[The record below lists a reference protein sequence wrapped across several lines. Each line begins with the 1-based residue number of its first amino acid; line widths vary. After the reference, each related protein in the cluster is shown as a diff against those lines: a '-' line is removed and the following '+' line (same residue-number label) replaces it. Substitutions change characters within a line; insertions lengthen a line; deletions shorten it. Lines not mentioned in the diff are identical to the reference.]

1 MPYRKRKPKRRRRRK
16 SNLSIQPFNKSP
28 MPMKF
33 PTKLRYVESFTIDP
47 AAAGLAA
54 VHVFNAAGLY
64 DPNTTATG
72 HQPRGF
78 DQLMAMYDH
87 YVCVGSKMKLQIS
100 NDSTESSNQICGVA
114 LRDSSTTSSD
124 PNDYQ
129 EGGTVRSTLL
139 SSAGGSHDT
148 VSLALGY
155 SPKKF
160 LGISKPLSASEL
172 KGTVASNPAE
182 SAYYHVFAAGL
193 VGTNPTTVTC
203 TVTIDYL
210 TVFVEPKVVAQS

>member
-1 MPYRKRKPKRRRRRK
+1 MPLRKRRNRKRRRRKK
-16 SNLSIQPFNKSP
+16 SQLQPFNKSP
-28 MPMKF
+28 MPNKF
-33 PTKLRYVESFTIDP
+33 ATKLRYVESFTIDP

-54 VHVFNAAGLY
+54 VHVFNAGGLY

-87 YVCVGSKMKLQIS
+87 YTCVGSKIAVQIS
-100 NDSTESSNQICGVA
+100 NDSSETSNQICGVA

-129 EGGTVRSTLL
+129 EGGTVRSTML

-148 VSLALGY
+148 VALNLGY
-155 SPKKF
+155 SPKRF
-160 LGISKPLSASEL
+160 LGIPKPMSSSEL
-172 KGTVASNPAE
+172 KGGVASNPAD
-182 SAYYHVFAAGL
+182 SAYYHIFAAGL

-203 TVTIDYL
+203 TITIDYL
-210 TVFVEPKVVAQS
+210 VVFTEPKVVDQS